1 MVQGFT
7 SFLIKYLVEIVLLM
21 NQIISLQKNF
31 IGRLFI
37 EKFIHRLQTIFGFS

>member
-1 MVQGFT
+1 MVQGFI

-21 NQIISLQKNF
+21 NQIISLHKNF

-37 EKFIHRLQTIFGFS
+37 EKFIHHLQTIFGFS